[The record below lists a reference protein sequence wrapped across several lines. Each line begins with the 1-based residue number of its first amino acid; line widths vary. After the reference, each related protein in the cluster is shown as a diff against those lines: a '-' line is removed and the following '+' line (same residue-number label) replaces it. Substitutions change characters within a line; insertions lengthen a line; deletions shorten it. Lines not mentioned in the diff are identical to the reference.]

1 MCPIS
6 IVDYMPIDVFEL
18 VFCESRRACIVL
30 GSCTADQEA
39 GTCWLRT
46 MIVAGSLIDPG
57 GRCPAHARPHSV
69 GLVAPGQTEVHD
81 EPKSEVSVAG

>member
-1 MCPIS
+1 
-6 IVDYMPIDVFEL
+6 
-18 VFCESRRACIVL
+18 
-30 GSCTADQEA
+30 
-39 GTCWLRT
+39 

-81 EPKSEVSVAG
+81 EPKSEVSVAGELLGQDLTTEFSVDET